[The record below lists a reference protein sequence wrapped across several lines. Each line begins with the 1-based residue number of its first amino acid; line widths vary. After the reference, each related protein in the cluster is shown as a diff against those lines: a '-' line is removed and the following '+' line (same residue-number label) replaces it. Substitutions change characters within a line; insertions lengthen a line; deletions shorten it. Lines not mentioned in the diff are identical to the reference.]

1 MVAPMTIADIWGQAL
16 ALMLAWPPV
25 GATEV
30 IVARECIVIP
40 VYRAVRGWVRP

>member
-1 MVAPMTIADIWGQAL
+1 MMLLADAWGQLL

-30 IVARECIVIP
+30 IVAKECVIIP
-40 VYRAVRGWVRP
+40 VYRAVRTWFTRR